1 MAVGIIL
8 LLKSHLKSLY
18 GLTEEWV
25 TYSLRNLHLFDHDS
39 SSKCSKWVPG
49 KKSALGDKPATKR
62 REVPLVWDRI
72 PHATLPIRT
81 EEEAIVQQAKV
92 KSFHNLARTRKM
104 SDPQFLPVYGT
115 LDRRSCNGRTRR

>member
-1 MAVGIIL
+1 MDLARCSVAVGIIL

-25 TYSLRNLHLFDHDS
+25 TYYLRNLQLFDRDS

-92 KSFHNLARTRKM
+92 KSFII
-104 SDPQFLPVYGT
+104 
-115 LDRRSCNGRTRR
+115 